1 MIATPGF
8 WRRFVPVWLAGVLGV
23 AAMLAQPLP
32 AALLE
37 LPALQHLSPVLLRL
51 LVLANPLLLVTLL
64 ALLGAGVAHRVGL
77 ASRLAGTVS
86 AEARPWVL
94 RSLLVGLVLGVA
106 ITVLDRL
113 VAPLLGA
120 AWQALVQ
127 RHEAVP
133 AWRALAIGTLYGGL
147 AEEVMLR
154 WGVMSALAWLL
165 AQAFGARPVAFV
177 LAALLAAL
185 VFGAAHLPALA
196 QEIALT
202 PAIVARTVALNTLA
216 GFAYGLLFW
225 QRGLEAAMLAHA
237 ATHLGFAL
245 ARIAG

>member
-1 MIATPGF
+1 MSGTPGF

-23 AAMLAQPLP
+23 TSMLVQPLP
-32 AALLE
+32 ATLLE
-37 LPALQHLSPVLLRL
+37 LPALQHLSPLLLRL
-51 LVLANPLLLVTLL
+51 LVLANPLVLVTLL

-77 ASRLAGTVS
+77 GSRLAGT
-86 AEARPWVL
+86 AAAGGRPWVL
-94 RSLLVGLVLGVA
+94 WSLLVGLALGAA
-106 ITVLDRL
+106 ITLLDRL
-113 VAPLLGA
+113 VAPLLGE
-120 AWQALVQ
+120 AWQAVAQ
-127 RHEAVP
+127 RHEPVP
-133 AWRALAIGTLYGGL
+133 AWRALVIGTLYGGL

-165 AQAFGARPVAFV
+165 ARAWGARPAVFV

-196 QEIALT
+196 QEVALT
-202 PAIVARTVALNTLA
+202 PAIVARTVALNMLA

-225 QRGLEAAMLAHA
+225 RRGLEAAMLAHA

-245 ARIAG
+245 ARIAT